1 MRRNQLLAFCA
12 LFFTTAL
19 QAQEVR
25 FFPQIGDGFF
35 EGFPGVPRFRTSFIF
50 VNTGNSPQEFS
61 LEFFTQ
67 VGENTVPLELTL
79 ENVNTQESV
88 TGTSVTI
95 SLGPGESISLQ
106 TPGTRDLVVGYARF
120 TVSDDVG
127 GTAVFTGSDLN
138 TGIVLFEAGV
148 PATAARNEFSLF
160 VDSLGN
166 QDTGLAIVGAGATA
180 PAGTMGNS
188 FTLSLF
194 DTAFQQ
200 IATTEVPLEPGQH
213 LPKFINEFFQADPEI
228 AEIARELQGSVSVIS
243 AGIPMAAVTLRQLQT
258 NLTFPAIVP
267 TLTTFPVI
275 PGAASSMVVTST
287 QGRFSTVSS
296 GRIRV
301 DADLK
306 EQVESVLLRFYQDGV
321 LVGSALRR
329 PASGQISEYFIVPQ
343 GKATD
348 RVTMELRYAGGGVS
362 PELPL
367 EK

>member
-1 MRRNQLLAFCA
+1 MRKNQLLAFCA

-19 QAQEVR
+19 QAQEAR
-25 FFPQIGDGFF
+25 FFPQIGDGFL
-35 EGFPGVPRFRTSFIF
+35 EDFPQVPRFRTSFIF
-50 VNTGNSPQEFS
+50 VNTDNALQEFS
-61 LEFFTQ
+61 LQFFDSS
-67 VGENTVPLELTL
+67 GSPLELTL
-79 ENVNTQESV
+79 ENANSQESV
-88 TGTSVTI
+88 TATSVPI
-95 SLGPGESISLQ
+95 SLAAGESISLQ
-106 TPGTRDLVVGYARF
+106 TPGRGSLVIGYAQF

-127 GTAVFTGSDLN
+127 GTAVFTGSDVA
-138 TGIVLFEAGV
+138 TGTVLFEAGV
-148 PATAARNEFSLF
+148 PATEARNEFSLF

-166 QDTGLAIVGAGATA
+166 QDTGLAIVGAGANS
-180 PAGTMGNS
+180 PAGTAGNS

-200 IATTEVPLEPGQH
+200 IATTEVPLLPGQH
-213 LPKFINEFFQADPEI
+213 LPRFINEYFNPEI
-228 AEIARELQGSVSVIS
+228 AEIAREIQGSVSVTS
-243 AGIPMAAVTLRQLQT
+243 AGIPLAAVTLRQLQT
-258 NLTFPAIVP
+258 NLAFPAIVP

-287 QGRFSTVSS
+287 QGRFSTISS

-301 DADLK
+301 DADIK
-306 EQVESVLLRFYQDGV
+306 EQVESVLLRFYQDGA

-348 RVTMELRYAGGGVS
+348 RVTMELRYAGGRVS